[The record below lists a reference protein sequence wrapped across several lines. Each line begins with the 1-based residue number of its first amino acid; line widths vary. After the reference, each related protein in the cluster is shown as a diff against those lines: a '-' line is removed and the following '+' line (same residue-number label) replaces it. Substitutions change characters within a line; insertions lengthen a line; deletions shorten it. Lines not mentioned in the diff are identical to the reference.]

1 MSFFDRPDDVWL
13 TPQVQG
19 YRPPAPPSGATA
31 RAIGVVRALAES
43 PRATVTLILT
53 RVVPDGFEFDIEVQ
67 LRRPQPD
74 SVLDSEGDRWV
85 PFYMDDVGA
94 LPKDDLPDYV
104 FRLGIE
110 YPGGGRTSTLP
121 WTKQRHSAPVT
132 PLLIGLHGGGLP
144 DVYRES
150 FWITPLPPPGAV
162 KFVVEWPAGGVHEQ
176 GTTVPASTILSALAG
191 SDV

>member
-1 MSFFDRPDDVWL
+1 
-13 TPQVQG
+13 
-19 YRPPAPPSGATA
+19 
-31 RAIGVVRALAES
+31 
-43 PRATVTLILT
+43 VTLILT

-121 WTKQRHSAPVT
+121 WTKQGHSAPVT
-132 PLLIGLHGGGLP
+132 PLLIGAS
-144 DVYRES
+144 RE
-150 FWITPLPPPGAV
+150 IATNRPGVRGTARL
-162 KFVVEWPAGGVHEQ
+162 AGGVR
-176 GTTVPASTILSALAG
+176 GK
-191 SDV
+191 